1 MRSRLFPPRMKQLAA
16 RRSATMAVL
25 DVGTSKIA
33 CLIARLTPVGGD
45 GPSAR
50 GRTHRARVLGIG
62 HQRSRGVK
70 AGQIVDMEEAEG
82 AIRRTVDAAE
92 RMARTQV
99 DAVIVTASG
108 GRLDSQHFAAKT
120 RIEGGA
126 VAACDVHRVLEAS
139 ATHVLESGRVVL
151 HSLPA
156 GFSLDGSG
164 GIREPAGMVGAE
176 LGVDL
181 HVASVDQAAMR
192 NLLVAVE
199 RGHLGV
205 EAAVAAP
212 YVAGLAVLEADE
224 AELGAIVIDMGAGVT
239 SLAVFSGGTL
249 VHADAVTLGGN
260 HVTMDIARGL
270 DCRLADAERLK
281 TLHGAAISSLSDER
295 ETVAFDHVGETGE
308 HPAHAPKSHLVR
320 IIRPRVEETLEF
332 LRDRLAQAG
341 YPAHAGRRIVLTGG
355 SCLLTGL
362 PEAARRILGGQVRVG
377 RPAGIDGLPES
388 AKSPAFAAA
397 VGLLVYPQFAGRE
410 YFEPRREPDARAT
423 GTGGYIARVG
433 QWLRESF

>member
-1 MRSRLFPPRMKQLAA
+1 MFPPRMKQLAA
-16 RRSATMAVL
+16 RRGATLAVL

-33 CLIARLTPVGGD
+33 CLIARLTPLGSD
-45 GPSAR
+45 APAR
-50 GRTHRARVLGIG
+50 GRTHNARVLGIG

-70 AGQIVDMEEAEG
+70 AGQIVDMDEAES

-92 RMARTQV
+92 RMAKTQI
-99 DAVIVTASG
+99 DGVIVTASG
-108 GRLDSQHFAAKT
+108 GRLASRHFAAKT

-126 VAACDVHRVLEAS
+126 VAASDVHRVLEIS
-139 ATHVLESGRVVL
+139 ATHVVERGRVVV
-151 HSLPA
+151 HSLPT
-156 GFSLDGSG
+156 GFSLDGVG
-164 GIREPAGMVGAE
+164 GIREPAGMVGGE

-205 EAAVAAP
+205 EAAAAAP
-212 YVAGLAVLEADE
+212 YLAGLAVLEADE
-224 AELGAIVIDMGAGVT
+224 AELGAIVVDMGAGVT
-239 SLAVFSGGTL
+239 SVAVFSGGGL
-249 VHADAVTLGGN
+249 VHVDAVTLGGH

-281 TLHGAAISSLSDER
+281 TLYGAAISSPSDER
-295 ETVAFDHVGETGE
+295 ETVAFDHVGDSGE

-332 LRDRLAQAG
+332 LRDRLQAAG

-355 SCLLTGL
+355 GCLLTGL

-377 RPAGIDGLPES
+377 RPAGVNGLPES
-388 AKSPAFAAA
+388 ARSPAFAAA

-410 YFEPRREPDARAT
+410 YFEPRREQEGRANGTT
-423 GTGGYIARVG
+423 GYMSRVG
-433 QWLRESF
+433 QWLKESF